1 MTTGVRAQRRDDI
14 SQRILEVGRV
24 HLAEQGAAA
33 LSLRAVARDLGMVS
47 SAVYRYVA
55 DRDALLTLLVVDAY
69 DEVGDL
75 VDAALARESR
85 KRWDTR
91 ILTMAQTLRGWALTE
106 PARYALI
113 YGSPV
118 PGYAA
123 PAELTVAPGTRIV
136 QALLGLLAEGVAVG
150 DVPPD
155 VRSAPMPRALGND
168 LRRVCRELQMD
179 LAEGVL
185 GRGVMFW
192 CTLLGAVSSEVFG
205 QLGHDS
211 FSEPALLFDHQIRLG
226 IGTLRGA

>member
-1 MTTGVRAQRRDDI
+1 MSTGPRAQRRDDV
-14 SQRILEVGRV
+14 SQRILEIGRL
-24 HLAEQGAAA
+24 HLTEQGAAA

-69 DEVGDL
+69 DEIGDL
-75 VDAALARESR
+75 VDAALVRESR

-91 ILTMAQTLRGWALTE
+91 LLAISQTVREWALAE

-123 PAELTVAPGTRIV
+123 PAEVTVAPGTRIV
-136 QALLGLLAEGVAVG
+136 LALLTLLAEGVAVG
-150 DVPPD
+150 DVQPD
-155 VRSAPMPRALGND
+155 GPVLLPRALGQD
-168 LRRVCRELQMD
+168 LGRVSRELQLD

-185 GRGVMFW
+185 GRGVFFW
-192 CTLLGAVSSEVFG
+192 STLFGTVSLEVFG
-205 QLGHDS
+205 QLGRDS
-211 FSEPALLFDHQIRLG
+211 FTEPALLFDHQIRLA
-226 IGTLRGA
+226 ITTLRGD